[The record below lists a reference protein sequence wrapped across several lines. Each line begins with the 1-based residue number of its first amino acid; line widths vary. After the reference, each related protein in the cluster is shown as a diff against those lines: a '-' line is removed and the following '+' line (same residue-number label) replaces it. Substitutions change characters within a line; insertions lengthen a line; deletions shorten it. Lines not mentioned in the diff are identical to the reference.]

1 MKKHNFLTLLIG
13 LILFTSAC
21 SSGSGGGG
29 ITPAPSTP
37 TTTISIA
44 PNQIEEGNDG
54 TTDLVFTVSTNII
67 NESKDI
73 SFRYSTNNGTAA
85 AGEDFIQKEG
95 AATIKA
101 GNTTTTVA
109 IAIIGDTKVEANEK
123 FSIVLSDSEGAAI
136 DKDKN
141 SAIGT
146 IINDD
151 NAAVLSINNE
161 TIQEGN
167 DGTTDLVFTV
177 STNIINKN
185 KDISFRYSTNN
196 GTAAAGEDFIQKE
209 GAATIKAGNTTTTV
223 VIAIIGDTK
232 VEANEKFSIVL
243 SDSEG
248 AAIDKDKNSATG
260 TINNDDAAVLSI
272 DNETIQEGYI
282 NSKNLEFTITS
293 NALSDFPI
301 IVEYSTT
308 TADNSTID
316 NIATAGE
323 DYEATSGTATIMVG
337 QDSATISVV
346 INNDDIDEA
355 NEIFMLNLRNP
366 QRATLSKTSVIG
378 RITDANSNAANISL
392 SIRSQS
398 ISEGNTGEK
407 NLNFII
413 EANTTLGYSASVR
426 YRTENNTATSGED
439 FISKI
444 GTATIPAG
452 QDSTTI
458 AIKIIGDT
466 KVENNEIFD
475 VILSNS
481 QGAEIRDSRARGV
494 IYNDDSAILSIEP
507 AEINEGN
514 SEITNLVFNVQSSA
528 VSNYSINFS
537 YNAMNG
543 TANSGED
550 FVAKTG
556 TAIIATG
563 DTGTTIRIGIIGDL
577 KVERNETFDVVLNNP
592 QGATIDKNKAS
603 AIGTIKNDDI
613 ARIRVGDETVHK
625 GNEVTFAI
633 TSSAIA
639 DFPISVDYS
648 TSNDTAMAVTDYEAT
663 SGTATIP
670 AGRDSAT
677 VSISTLNNS
686 DGIESF
692 NFVITNLSPSQG
704 ATIEKGTAVGTI
716 IAPDTDVV
724 SRILSM
730 SDASI
735 DEGNSGTTNLAFTI
749 SVSATSDNDIKV
761 KYRTENSSESNPAI
775 AGEDYEAKSG
785 IATIT
790 AGDTT
795 TTITIGIIGDT
806 NVEIDEVFDIVLS
819 NPQYA
824 SLTGND
830 RATGTIKNDDSAT
843 LSISDSSISEGNS
856 GVKRITFKVTSNYNS
871 AFPISFDYITV
882 NGSASSATSDDDF
895 VKKEGSATISAGS
908 KSASIDIVIF
918 GDTVVEADET
928 FDVVL
933 SNPKHA
939 ALDAQN
945 YRATGTIDNDDL
957 AYLSIVDAT
966 TREGYNS
973 DVELIFTLRSSVTS
987 VFPISVEY
995 STTNDTA
1002 MAGLD
1007 YIDASGTVTIPKGGE
1022 ATSIAITI
1030 KSDEINESTERFFVN
1045 ISNPQGATIDKNKA
1059 VGTIINTHTIELGI
1073 ANSSITE
1080 GNAGIKNL
1088 TFDLTADSI
1097 ATEDVRV
1104 EFETVNGSATVGE
1117 DFIAKSGIV
1126 TIPKGSDST
1135 TIAIEII
1142 GDTKVESDATFALNL
1157 MSIIGTPINGNNN
1170 GRASIIGTITNDDN
1184 AALTIANKSIS
1195 EGNSGRKN
1203 LVFDIVSS
1211 ASSDF
1216 LISLDYATM
1225 NGSATAGEDFI
1236 AQDTTTAIIIP
1247 GNTYS
1252 YIQIEIIGDTIEEA
1266 DETFDINFNN
1276 IKNASLSES
1285 NTTATIL
1292 NDDTA
1297 ILSVADNSVI
1307 EGATGESDLVFTVRS
1322 SAIADSAITFNYT
1335 TANGTATAGED
1346 FQSKN
1351 GNATI
1356 PAGQDS
1362 TTITIKVIGD
1372 TQVENNEI
1380 FYLDLSNP
1388 QNATFT
1394 GGNSRAVG
1402 TILTDDKTL
1411 LSIANSSIT
1420 EGNSGE
1426 KALVFTVSSNI
1437 NLQTS
1442 ITFEYSTENNTAL
1455 ANVDFKLANNQEQ
1468 TIQADTKEAN
1478 IEIIILGD
1486 IIEEA
1491 DETFNIILSNPSSAV
1506 EIVGGG
1512 RAVGTIIND
1521 DKSFSEVAIG
1531 KWTQISE
1538 NNKHSVWSPRERYTS
1553 VVHEGKIWVM
1563 GGIGNA
1569 YYNDV
1574 WSSENGSDWN
1584 QVTGFAGWVARRDH
1598 SSAIFNNKMWVIGGQ
1613 GNSFKRN
1620 DVWSSVDGI
1629 SWVQS
1634 IDNHNPP
1641 RFWSSRSGHDSAVFN
1656 NKLWVVG
1663 GLVRS
1668 DGEDYIASEEVWST
1682 SEGSIWGRETRDTS
1696 YQLGSKVFGHS
1707 LNVLK
1712 NNKLVVVGGQNSK
1725 NGFNKQILMSSKAN
1739 DGKNWS
1745 RKYSDLTSRG
1755 HSAVVFKD
1763 NLWRLGGYHN
1773 FQRNSDVW
1781 VSNNGIGWSKVGRAP
1796 WDARV
1801 DHTSVVFNK
1810 GLYVMGGN
1818 TAGGQKNDVWRFDL
1832 QLNLHSI
1839 DVSTN
1844 NITDK
1849 RPKNTA
1855 ISVKAA
1861 NLTSDRINDIA
1872 VKFYYTTASSTIV
1885 LDTANHIKTVTN
1897 SLNPGEEKTFST
1909 GNVNIP
1915 YNATYLFACIKDS
1928 LCVNSESGID
1938 LLKWSKQS
1946 SSSPQTSLP
1955 QVKDHSSVVYDD
1967 KIWVL
1972 GGDNSRSPRSNDVWY
1987 SKNGS
1992 DWHKSNNAPW
2002 DPRKNHSSVVFNA
2015 QVSGDKKSAIWVI
2028 GGAYTTSVGTEA
2040 VANDV
2045 WHYVDGSWTR
2055 VTERAEF
2062 NSRQSHTSVV
2072 FDDRIW
2078 VLGGLGFNGR
2088 AFYSLA
2094 DDIWYSR
2101 NGVNWTRVIPSGV
2114 KWGRRYSHVSV
2125 VTNNEIWV
2133 SGGLREE
2140 IGGIY
2145 GYIVEAYSD
2154 AWRTTSKGSDWT
2166 ENISVEPNNNAG
2178 FLLGKNYAAAVSID
2192 SQIFIT
2198 GGRVG
2203 IDNYFET
2210 NVTAHYNGT
2219 RWRRPPE
2226 ISIYPFRDSHSSV
2239 VFRDKIFVIGG
2250 AEGNHIYNDVWSAI
2264 IGQQQ
2269 DD

>member
-1 MKKHNFLTLLIG
+1 MKKHNLLTLLIG
-13 LILFTSAC
+13 LVLFISAC
-21 SSGSGGGG
+21 SSGSSGGGGG
-29 ITPAPSTP
+29 ITPAPSNP
-37 TTTISIA
+37 TTTISIT

-67 NESKDI
+67 NENKDI

-101 GNTTTTVA
+101 GDTTTTVA
-109 IAIIGDTKVEANEK
+109 IAIIGDTKVERDETFDIILSNPQNAT
-123 FSIVLSDSEGAAI
+123 FS
-136 DKDKN
+136 KN

-167 DGTTDLVFTV
+167 DGTTDLMFTV

-308 TADNSTID
+308 TADNSTTD

-323 DYEATSGTATIMVG
+323 DYEATSGIATIMVG

-346 INNDDIDEA
+346 INNDDFDEA

-494 IYNDDSAILSIEP
+494 IYNDDSAILSIKP

-528 VSNYSINFS
+528 VSNYPINFS

-577 KVERNETFDVVLNNP
+577 KVERNETFDVVLSNP
-592 QGATIDKNKAS
+592 QNATIDKNKAS
-603 AIGTIKNDDI
+603 AIGTIVNDDI
-613 ARIRVGDETVHK
+613 ARIRVGDEIVHK
-625 GNEVTFAI
+625 GNDITFAI

-639 DFPISVDYS
+639 DFPISVEYS
-648 TSNDTAMAVTDYEAT
+648 TSNGTARAGEDYT
-663 SGTATIP
+663 SKSGTATIP

-677 VSISTLNNS
+677 VSISTNNNQQS
-686 DGIESF
+686 GAGITF
-692 NFVITNLSPSQG
+692 NFSITNLSPSQG
-704 ATIEKGTAVGTI
+704 ATIDKGTAVGTI
-716 IAPDTDVV
+716 IAPDDTAA
-724 SRILSM
+724 SRILSI
-730 SDASI
+730 SDTSI

-933 SNPKHA
+933 SNPKYATLH
-939 ALDAQN
+939 AQN

-1030 KSDEINESTERFFVN
+1030 KSDEINESPERFFVN
-1045 ISNPQGATIDKNKA
+1045 LSNPQGATIDKARA
-1059 VGTIINTHTIELGI
+1059 VGAIINTHTIELGI
-1073 ANSSITE
+1073 ANISITE
-1080 GNAGIKNL
+1080 GNVGIKNL
-1088 TFDLTADSI
+1088 TFDLTADGI

-1104 EFETVNGSATVGE
+1104 EFETVNGSAIAGE
-1117 DFIAKSGIV
+1117 DYIAKSGIV

-1157 MSIIGTPINGNNN
+1157 MSIIGVPINSNNN

-1184 AALTIANKSIS
+1184 AVLTIANKSIS

-1236 AQDTTTAIIIP
+1236 AQDATTAIIIP

-1297 ILSVADNSVI
+1297 ILSVEDKEIS
-1307 EGATGESDLVFTVRS
+1307 EGDRGEKNLVFTVRS

-1335 TANGTATAGED
+1335 TANGTATDVED

-1362 TTITIKVIGD
+1362 TTITIKIEGD
-1372 TQVENNEI
+1372 TKVENNEI

-1402 TILTDDKTL
+1402 TILTDDKTF

-1437 NLQTS
+1437 DLQTS

-1468 TIQADTKEAN
+1468 TIQAGTKEAN

-1486 IIEEA
+1486 IIKEA

-1521 DKSFSEVAIG
+1521 DKSFSEVDIG

-1553 VVHEGKIWVM
+1553 VVFQNKIWVI

-1584 QVTGFAGWVARRDH
+1584 QVTGFAGWTARHDH
-1598 SSAIFNNKMWVIGGQ
+1598 SSATYDSRIWVMGGQ
-1613 GNSFKRN
+1613 GDPFLIN
-1620 DVWSSVDGI
+1620 DIWSSVDGI
-1629 SWVQS
+1629 SWQQETS
-1634 IDNHNPP
+1634 G
-1641 RFWSSRSGHDSAVFN
+1641 WSSRAGHDSVVFN
-1656 NKLWVVG
+1656 DKLWVVG
-1663 GLVRS
+1663 GKVRS
-1668 DGEDYIASEEVWST
+1668 SREEDIASEEVWSR
-1682 SEGSIWGRETRDTS
+1682 SEGSSNWTRETRYTS

-1707 LNVLK
+1707 LNVL
-1712 NNKLVVVGGQNSK
+1712 NDNLVVVGGQNSK
-1725 NGFNKQILMSSKAN
+1725 NRFNKQTLISN
-1739 DGKNWS
+1739 NGQNWS
-1745 RKYSDLTSRG
+1745 RKYSDRTSRG
-1755 HSAVVFKD
+1755 HSAAVFKN
-1763 NLWRLGGYHN
+1763 NLWQLGGYHN

-1801 DHTSVVFNK
+1801 DHTSVVFNN

-1818 TAGGQKNDVWRFDL
+1818 AAGGQRNDVWRFDL

-1839 DVSTN
+1839 NVSTTN
-1844 NITDK
+1844 RADK

-1938 LLKWSKQS
+1938 LLKWSKQAS
-1946 SSSPQTSLP
+1946 SSAQTSLP

-1987 SKNGS
+1987 SENGS

-2002 DPRKNHSSVVFNA
+2002 DPRKNHSSVVFDA
-2015 QVSGDKKSAIWVI
+2015 QVSLIDKKSAIWVI
-2028 GGAYTTSVGTEA
+2028 GGAYTTSLGTEA

-2045 WHYVDGSWTR
+2045 WRYVDGSWTR

-2072 FDDRIW
+2072 FDDKMW

-2094 DDIWYSR
+2094 DDIWHSS
-2101 NGVNWTRVIPSGV
+2101 NGVNWTSVPSGV

-2140 IGGIY
+2140 IGGIF

-2154 AWRTTSKGSDWT
+2154 AWRTTSQGSSWT
-2166 ENISVEPNNNAG
+2166 ENNSVEPNNNAG
-2178 FLLGKNYAAAVSID
+2178 FLLGKSYAAAVSID

-2203 IDNYFET
+2203 INNYLET

-2219 RWRRPPE
+2219 KWRRPPE

-2250 AEGNHIYNDVWSAI
+2250 AEGTHIYNDVWSATR
-2264 IGQQQ
+2264 
-2269 DD
+2269 